1 MVYSPESP
9 VRITLFNPK
18 GGVGKT
24 TLTANIAFALAEM
37 GRSVLL
43 VDSDPQCNLT
53 ASLLPDE
60 QIDDL
65 LNQSNGS
72 DGQTIWTAVSPVVHD
87 TSVGRLVEPISVES
101 NVKLLPGDIRLFEF
115 EELLHDFWKDSLKRR
130 LGALRATA
138 SISMLVS
145 QIHRQS
151 PLDYVFYDTGPNI
164 GALNRVLLLDSDFF
178 VVPVTCD
185 LYSVRA
191 LATLGKALAKW
202 IFDAETIAAIA
213 PADAELLRSTPA
225 FLGYIPQRF
234 KVYGRSMAAER
245 RFYLREVKNR
255 IHTDISKVLREFSH
269 NLAPPPSVDPILGRF
284 EDMAPL
290 VLAAQREGVA
300 IWESSGGTP
309 SLRATARRTFHGIAR
324 RIEQAAHGAGKRA
337 LSGPAQGTG
346 ADDIRMSAL
355 GC

>member
-1 MVYSPESP
+1 MRAP
-9 VRITLFNPK
+9 VRITLFNHK

-53 ASLLPDE
+53 AYLLPDE
-60 QIDDL
+60 DVDEL

-72 DGQTIWTAVSPVVHD
+72 DGQTIWTAVSPVVHN
-87 TSVGRLVEPISVES
+87 TGPGRLVEPIAVEGD
-101 NVKLLPGDIRLFEF
+101 VKLLPGDIRLFEF
-115 EELLHDFWKDSLKRR
+115 EELLYDSWTDSLKRR

-138 SISMLVS
+138 SISTLVS
-145 QIHRQS
+145 RIHRQS

-164 GALNRVLLLDSDFF
+164 GPLNRVLLLDSDFF
-178 VVPVTCD
+178 VVPVACD

-191 LATLGKALAKW
+191 LATLGQALSKW

-213 PADAELLRSTPA
+213 PADAELLRSLPV

-234 KVYGRSMAAER
+234 KVYGRSMAAEE
-245 RFYLREVKNR
+245 RFYLREIKNR
-255 IHTDISKVLREFSH
+255 IHTDISKVLREFNH
-269 NLAPPPSVDPILGRF
+269 KLAPARSVDPKLGRF
-284 EDMAPL
+284 EDMSPL

-300 IWESSGGTP
+300 IWEGSGGTS
-309 SLRATARRTFHGIAR
+309 SLRGRAHRTFRSIAR
-324 RIEQAAHGAGKRA
+324 RIEQAAQA
-337 LSGPAQGTG
+337 
-346 ADDIRMSAL
+346 
-355 GC
+355 C